1 MCLQSCCVLSG
12 CLSSIG
18 NERFVVR
25 TLGTTASS
33 ELDANHRAGWS
44 RLYALNSWCSA
55 SVSLPQYLQ
64 FDAKKVITVSG
75 VATQG
80 DNVMDKWVTSYAI
93 SYGYDGQKWF
103 DYSGG
108 RVSCCIDN
116 DARKDLIIS

>member
-1 MCLQSCCVLSG
+1 MCLQSGCVLTG
-12 CLSSIG
+12 CFSSIG

-33 ELDANHRAGWS
+33 ELDNDHKAGWS
-44 RLYALNSWCSA
+44 RLYGVNSWCSA

-80 DNVMDKWVTSYAI
+80 DNVLDIWVTSYAI
-93 SYGYDGQKWF
+93 SYGYDGQTWF
-103 DYSGG
+103 DYSSG
-108 RVSCCIDN
+108 RVSCCINN
-116 DARKDLIIS
+116 DAKKDLFMS